1 MSKDGPR
8 SPIESPPSAVSP
20 VKAAILD
27 PAQEP
32 QAGSSNAPRGL
43 GAADIN
49 TLQTHN
55 LYSII
60 FQPSHTWPGE
70 EDTKAGWVT

>member
-1 MSKDGPR
+1 M
-8 SPIESPPSAVSP
+8 
-20 VKAAILD
+20 KAAVLD

-32 QAGSSNAPRGL
+32 QADNSNVPRGL
-43 GAADIN
+43 GAAEIN
-49 TLQTHN
+49 TLKTHN

-70 EDTKAGWVT
+70 EGPEAGWVT